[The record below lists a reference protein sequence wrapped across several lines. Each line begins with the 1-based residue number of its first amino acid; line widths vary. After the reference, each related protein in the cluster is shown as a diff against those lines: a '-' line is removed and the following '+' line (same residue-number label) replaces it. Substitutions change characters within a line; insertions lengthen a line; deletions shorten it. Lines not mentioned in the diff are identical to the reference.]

1 MMCDL
6 IDLNSPDV
14 KGLLDAAKLA
24 SPLIPVPKTAEAN
37 EANSLTAEKCEN
49 ANSNPFD
56 RVLNETTEYISKK
69 GDPFEMMLQQ
79 ALKFKDRRNLKVQS
93 VDFTDDFT
101 PKRKKRYLKTMNKTL
116 NALDE
121 SLMRDKSCKKLT
133 LEIKEESISHHRKD
147 ANNVCNSNIMENVPI
162 LDNHNT
168 LVIGSD
174 PLELSILN
182 QSAMNDT
189 LLEPASKMKEN
200 DEISS
205 FKNDTLFKEFA
216 LSRNTNIKS
225 INLRRSLS
233 QGDKSP
239 MKLPCL
245 NRRLQSATDDR
256 RRISYNEISTVLS
269 LDRGFLDSKQ
279 SEQSIFSTLS
289 NVSSLTKPSSIS
301 TSSLISLNNTMNEAF
316 LNSGSL
322 KINQEEINTTES
334 SLEMKTKQYDLSDLA
349 EKLNKLKC
357 TMNTI
362 SNITDDSN
370 SPEEDNNKQITNDKL
385 IDVDVFVVEQHSN
398 KDQNKSSISTNSSD
412 SVFTVRFLLYIIL
425 RNIHIYIYLKPF
437 YKNLHSLFKKVMFCT
452 KIT

>member
-1 MMCDL
+1 MCDL

-24 SPLIPVPKTAEAN
+24 SPLIPVPKTAGAN
-37 EANSLTAEKCEN
+37 EANSLTTEKCEN

-79 ALKFKDRRNLKVQS
+79 ALKFKGRRNLKTQS

-121 SLMRDKSCKKLT
+121 SLIRDKSCRKLT
-133 LEIKEESISHHRKD
+133 MEIKEESISRDTKD
-147 ANNVCNSNIMENVPI
+147 ANNVCDNNIMENVPI
-162 LDNHNT
+162 LNNHNA

-189 LLEPASKMKEN
+189 LLEPASKIKEN

-205 FKNDTLFKEFA
+205 LENDTLFKEFA
-216 LSRNTNIKS
+216 LPQNTNIKS
-225 INLRRSLS
+225 INSRRSLS
-233 QGDKSP
+233 QGDKSL

-245 NRRLQSATDDR
+245 NRRLQSATDDQR
-256 RRISYNEISTVLS
+256 RVLYSETSTVLS

-279 SEQSIFSTLS
+279 SEQSVFSTLS

-301 TSSLISLNNTMNEAF
+301 SLTSSNNTMNEAF
-316 LNSGSL
+316 LNSASL

-334 SLEMKTKQYDLSDLA
+334 SLGMKTKQYDLSDLA
-349 EKLNKLKC
+349 ERLNKLKC

-362 SNITDDSN
+362 SSITDDSN
-370 SPEEDNNKQITNDKL
+370 SPEENNNKQITNDKL
-385 IDVDVFVVEQHSN
+385 IDVDIFVVEQNPN
-398 KDQNKSSISTNSSD
+398 KEQNKSSISTSSSD
-412 SVFTVRFLLYIIL
+412 SVFTVRFFLLYTML
-425 RNIHIYIYLKPF
+425 
-437 YKNLHSLFKKVMFCT
+437 
-452 KIT
+452 